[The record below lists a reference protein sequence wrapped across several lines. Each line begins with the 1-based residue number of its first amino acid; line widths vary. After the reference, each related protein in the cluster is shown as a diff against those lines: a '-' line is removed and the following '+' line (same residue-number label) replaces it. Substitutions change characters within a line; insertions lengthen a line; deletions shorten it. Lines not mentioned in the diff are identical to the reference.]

1 MAKVCP
7 IILLILIIFKPL
19 FTQNQSLRLNPII
32 TQFKEFEYQRVIELA
47 ETLLADNEG
56 LTTTDLCEIYRL
68 KATAHYSL
76 MEMKEALNSFVALL
90 QLDPEYQLNPKY
102 NSPKIVEFFKEIKL
116 IFRKQYEESTID
128 SSEKIPPINTL
139 SNRDENLLYDY
150 RHAMGYS
157 LILPGLGHLSVGQ
170 KTKGWALI
178 TASALTLGT
187 GIFYAIETNKREK
200 EYLQA
205 IDKPD
210 IEKKYDQYNQAYK
223 IRNFALIS
231 AGLIWLYSQI
241 DLLIFSDVTEKAG
254 FHLSVSNSHEK
265 LQFSLLYQF

>member
-1 MAKVCP
+1 MAKAYP
-7 IILLILIIFKPL
+7 IILLMLVICKPL
-19 FTQNQSLRLNPII
+19 FTQNQSLKLNPLI
-32 TQFKEFEYQRVIELA
+32 TKFKAFEYQRVIEMA
-47 ETLLADNEG
+47 DTLLANEEEF
-56 LTTTDLCEIYRL
+56 TTKDLCEIYRL

-90 QLDPEYQLNPKY
+90 QLDPEYRLNPKY
-102 NSPKIVEFFKEIKL
+102 NSPKIVEFFKEIKS
-116 IFRKQYEESTID
+116 IRKQHKESTID
-128 SSEKIPPINTL
+128 SSEKALPLDTL
-139 SNRDENLLYDY
+139 LNNDESLPYDY
-150 RHAMGYS
+150 RYAIGYS
-157 LILPGLGHLSVGQ
+157 LILPGLGHLSIGQ

-187 GIFYAIETNKREK
+187 GVYYAIETNKREK

-223 IRNFALIS
+223 IRNFTLIS
-231 AGLIWLYSQI
+231 SGLIWLYTQI
-241 DLLIFSDVTEKAG
+241 DLLIFSDITEKAG
-254 FHLSVSNSHEK
+254 FHLSVSNSHES